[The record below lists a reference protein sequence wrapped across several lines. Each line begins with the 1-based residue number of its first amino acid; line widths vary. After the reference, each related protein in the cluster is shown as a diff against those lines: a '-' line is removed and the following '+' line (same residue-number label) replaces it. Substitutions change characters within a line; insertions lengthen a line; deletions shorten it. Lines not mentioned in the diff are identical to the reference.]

1 MRKCIFECRIF
12 HQRKGRYELCF
23 LLKKTLK
30 TTILEHKLVFC
41 LFCVC
46 QMISIFSVI
55 FVAGVFA
62 AYEEANSSY
71 DLEYRQ
77 FVVENEHSYTAKQIR
92 EQYHAI
98 AQEIP
103 SLENGVL
110 WMKNNGMDVK
120 ANIVYQKPSDLY
132 ISLGRYFKTTKNFK
146 NVYEILVNQGFTE
159 TDNHYK
165 VNDTITVFGKEFRVI
180 GTILDAS
187 SDPYFEIPFNEIVEK
202 TEIKNIVFRLD
213 HIPDR
218 KDISRYTKMI
228 ENYYGK
234 GNVIEPNQL
243 PEGRI
248 FENFFRNISTLFISL
263 LSILNFSFLYYYLLT
278 KRKRQYS
285 IYRLCGCSSV
295 KGGSLLLLEL
305 IVLSFVLFLICSII
319 FHTCFAWIYPFM
331 GNEITYSLTLID
343 YTETALIYLFNIM
356 LVFVPIILRYSKK
369 MPMEIY
375 KEE

>member
-1 MRKCIFECRIF
+1 M
-12 HQRKGRYELCF
+12 HQKKGRYELCF
-23 LLKKTLK
+23 LFKKTLK
-30 TTILEHKLVFC
+30 TTISEHKLVFC
-41 LFCVC
+41 LFCIC
-46 QMISIFSVI
+46 QIISIFSVV

-62 AYEEANSSY
+62 AFEESNTSY

-77 FVVENEHSYTAKQIR
+77 FVVENEHSYTAKQIL
-92 EQYHAI
+92 EQYNAI

-120 ANIVYQKPSDLY
+120 ANIIYQKPSDLY

-146 NVYEILVNQGFTE
+146 NVHEILVNQGFE
-159 TDNHYK
+159 EIDNNYK
-165 VNDTITVFGKEFRVI
+165 VNDIITIFGKKFRVI
-180 GTILDAS
+180 GTILDTNS
-187 SDPYFEIPFNEIVEK
+187 GPYFEIPFNEIVEK
-202 TEIKNIVFRLD
+202 AEIQNIVFRLD
-213 HIPDR
+213 HIPDS

-234 GNVIEPNQL
+234 GNVTGPNQL

-248 FENFFRNISTLFISL
+248 FENFSRNISMLFISL

-278 KRKRQYS
+278 KRKRQYG
-285 IYRLCGCSSV
+285 IYRLCGCSRV
-295 KGGSLLLLEL
+295 KGGALLLLEL
-305 IVLSFVLFLICSII
+305 FALSFVLFLICSVL
-319 FHTCFAWIYPFM
+319 FHTCFTWIYSFM
-331 GNEITYSLTLID
+331 SVKITYSLTLID
-343 YTETALIYLFNIM
+343 YTETALVYLFNII
-356 LVFVPIILRYSKK
+356 LVFTPIILRYSKK